1 MVELTNQNFVLKNL
15 TMEIKIFT
23 DGEPSEIRPL
33 TPPKQI
39 NENLNELSKYFP
51 FLVDNMKMISFL
63 EQYMKHGK

>member
-1 MVELTNQNFVLKNL
+1 MEL
-15 TMEIKIFT
+15 KIFI

-51 FLVDNMKMISFL
+51 FLVDNMKMISLL

>member
-1 MVELTNQNFVLKNL
+1 
-15 TMEIKIFT
+15 MEIKIFT

-51 FLVDNMKMISFL
+51 FLVDKMISFL

>member
-1 MVELTNQNFVLKNL
+1 MVGLIHQNFVLKNL
-15 TMEIKIFT
+15 TMEIKIFSN
-23 DGEPSEIRPL
+23 GEPSEIRPL

>member
-1 MVELTNQNFVLKNL
+1 
-15 TMEIKIFT
+15 MEIKIFI

-39 NENLNELSKYFP
+39 NKNLNELSKYFP